1 MIMDHGD
8 GARVV
13 MVPVVMVPAKGGIG
27 ASADGASGGGAS
39 ADGASADGAG
49 DGDANADEHVD
60 AVKNP
65 PVKSALNQVSVRELA
80 QTKARLVDE

>member
-1 MIMDHGD
+1 MP
-8 GARVV
+8 V
-13 MVPVVMVPAKGGIG
+13 MV
-27 ASADGASGGGAS
+27 
-39 ADGASADGAG
+39 
-49 DGDANADEHVD
+49 DANADEHEHVD

>member
-27 ASADGASGGGAS
+27 ASADGTSGDDVPVVVVSVLMVPVMVMIGP
-39 ADGASADGAG
+39 
-49 DGDANADEHVD
+49 GDARDG
-60 AVKNP
+60 
-65 PVKSALNQVSVRELA
+65 
-80 QTKARLVDE
+80 

>member
-1 MIMDHGD
+1 MVMP
-8 GARVV
+8 V
-13 MVPVVMVPAKGGIG
+13 MV
-27 ASADGASGGGAS
+27 
-39 ADGASADGAG
+39 
-49 DGDANADEHVD
+49 DANADEHVD

>member
-1 MIMDHGD
+1 MP
-8 GARVV
+8 VV
-13 MVPVVMVPAKGGIG
+13 VVPVLMVPVLMVPVMV
-27 ASADGASGGGAS
+27 
-39 ADGASADGAG
+39 
-49 DGDANADEHVD
+49 DANADEHVD

>member
-1 MIMDHGD
+1 MP
-8 GARVV
+8 V
-13 MVPVVMVPAKGGIG
+13 MV
-27 ASADGASGGGAS
+27 
-39 ADGASADGAG
+39 
-49 DGDANADEHVD
+49 DANADEHVD